1 MSNTINGEYCLM
13 RMMGETL
20 LITHAQLEL
29 NIQVV
34 PGHDR
39 LKQADLIVRMQ
50 FWLDNILDGC
60 IALPM
65 NREYSTA
72 WIENLNN
79 PIMFC
84 PEEPNDVMLQ
94 VLIHAKL
101 NAIGQG
107 MVVVNAS
114 HMTTD
119 IGRGLGTWFDGDPD
133 DMLPSNVDWMGTT
146 HFFTKPWWHRSD
158 AGIMDVVAKDGS
170 DLTHA
175 PDIIIPWE
183 DLIPIEEQISPARSA
198 EIIRPSFKPNIIT
211 ND

>member
-1 MSNTINGEYCLM
+1 MTNTLNGEYCLM
-13 RMMGETL
+13 RMMGSTL
-20 LITHAQLEL
+20 LVTHAQLEL
-29 NIQVV
+29 NLQVMT
-34 PGHDR
+34 GHDR

-65 NREYSTA
+65 NKDYSTA
-72 WIENLNN
+72 WLENLNN

-94 VLIHAKL
+94 VIIHAKL

-119 IGRGLGTWFDGDPD
+119 LSRGLGTWFDGDPD
-133 DMLPSNVDWMGTT
+133 NMLPSNVEWMGPA

-158 AGIMDVVAKDGS
+158 AGIMDVVAKDDS

-183 DLIPIEEQISPARSA
+183 DLIPIEEQISPTRSA